1 MEEALFRAN
10 KVPLK
15 LGTTIYQIGTLKL
28 GTILGYLE
36 TLWT

>member
-1 MEEALFRAN
+1 MEEALFRVN

-15 LGTTIYQIGTLKL
+15 LGITIYQIGTLKV
-28 GTILGYLE
+28 GTTLGYLE